1 MPYSVQTLTVGGSEM
16 SAYLSTPEGDGPF
29 PGMVVIHHAPGVDMF
44 IREIADSLA
53 REGYA
58 AVAPNLFHRITDEM
72 VEQTGRSK
80 RDQLSDPD
88 IIADVNAAV
97 DFLQSHAS
105 VDRERLGITGFL
117 HGRAG
122 GLAGRLHQPELQ
134 GRGAILRRQHN
145 GALGRRGCGPLRAG
159 RRHQLPDAVPLRRN

>member
-44 IREIADSLA
+44 IREIADNLA

-97 DFLQSHAS
+97 DFL
-105 VDRERLGITGFL
+105 
-117 HGRAG
+117 
-122 GLAGRLHQPELQ
+122 
-134 GRGAILRRQHN
+134 AIPRFR
-145 GALGRRGCGPLRAG
+145 
-159 RRHQLPDAVPLRRN
+159 